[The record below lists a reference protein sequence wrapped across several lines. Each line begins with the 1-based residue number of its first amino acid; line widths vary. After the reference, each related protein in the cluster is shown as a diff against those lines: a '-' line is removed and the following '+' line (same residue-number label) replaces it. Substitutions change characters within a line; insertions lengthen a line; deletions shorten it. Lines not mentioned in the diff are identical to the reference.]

1 MFKAQSGICDEPNL
15 HGLTLF
21 CHVMTDDVDVMRRK
35 IARIPS
41 IIDEL
46 SDRFSEAMLNGFV
59 AIGSE
64 YWDILYPEHRPEGFG
79 SFPELREGHRD
90 APEQV
95 FDLLINLRSDR
106 YDANY
111 LAARTLNEWLGYDI
125 EIAEHVHS
133 FRYLDGRDLMGFVD
147 APDNPRGLRRR
158 NVALIDK
165 QQSDLFEHSSYL
177 FVQKFKHD
185 LKRWDYLGIERQEQ
199 VLGRDKVTSE
209 KLPEADIIGV
219 THASKTRLLDK
230 NEQPIPLLR
239 QNMAWGDTREQGML
253 AMYFTCQPK
262 AVVNWLKQRY
272 QEDDSN
278 QYDPLLDYTQATI
291 NSAFFVPSRAFLA
304 LSVERSAC

>member
-1 MFKAQSGICDEPNL
+1 MLKAQSGICDEPNL

-21 CHVMTDDVDVMRRK
+21 CHVMTDDIDVMRRK

-46 SDRFSEAMLNGFV
+46 SDRFSEAMLNGFI

-64 YWDILYPEHRPEGFG
+64 YWDILYPEQRPEGFNG
-79 SFPELREGHRD
+79 FPELRAGHRN

-95 FDLLINLRSDR
+95 YDLLITIRSDR

-125 EIAEHVHS
+125 EIAENVHS

-147 APDNPRGLRRR
+147 APDNPRGARRR
-158 NVALIDK
+158 SVALIEK
-165 QQSDLFEHSSYL
+165 QQSSQFEQGSYL

-185 LKRWDYLGIERQEQ
+185 LKRWDYLGSQRQEQ
-199 VLGRDKVTSE
+199 IIGRDKVTAE
-209 KLPEADIIGV
+209 KLPEADIVGV
-219 THASKTRLLDK
+219 THASKARLLDK

-239 QNMAWGDTREQGML
+239 QNMAWGDTREQGTL
-253 AMYFTCQPK
+253 AMYFSCQPK
-262 AVVNWLKQRY
+262 AVINWLKQRY
-272 QEDDSN
+272 FEDEQN
-278 QYDPLLDYTQATI
+278 QYDPILDYTQAVI
-291 NSAFFVPSRAFLA
+291 NSSFFVPSRSFLKA
-304 LSVERSAC
+304 SIQQSF

>member
-1 MFKAQSGICDEPNL
+1 MLKAQSGICDEPNL

-46 SDRFSEAMLNGFV
+46 SDRFSEAMLNGFIAV
-59 AIGSE
+59 GSE
-64 YWDILYPEHRPEGFG
+64 YWDILYPEQRPEGFNG
-79 SFPELREGHRD
+79 FPELRAGHRN

-95 FDLLINLRSDR
+95 YDLLINIRSDR

-125 EIAEHVHS
+125 EIAENVHS

-147 APDNPRGLRRR
+147 APDNPRGARRR
-158 NVALIDK
+158 SVALIEK
-165 QQSDLFEHSSYL
+165 QQSSQFEQGSYL

-185 LKRWDYLGIERQEQ
+185 LKRWDYLGAQRQEQ
-199 VLGRDKVTSE
+199 IIGRDKLTAE

-219 THASKTRLLDK
+219 THASKARLLDR

-253 AMYFTCQPK
+253 VMYFSCQPK

-272 QEDDSN
+272 LDDELN
-278 QYDPLLDYTQATI
+278 QYDPLLDYTQAII
-291 NSAFFVPSRAFLA
+291 NSSFFVPSRSFLKASMQPQA
-304 LSVERSAC
+304 L

>member
-1 MFKAQSGICDEPNL
+1 MLKAQSGICDEPNL

-46 SDRFSEAMLNGFV
+46 SDRFSEAMLNGFIAV
-59 AIGSE
+59 GSE
-64 YWDILYPEHRPEGFG
+64 YWDILYPEQRPEGFNG
-79 SFPELREGHRD
+79 FPELRAGHRN

-95 FDLLINLRSDR
+95 YDLLINIRSDR

-125 EIAEHVHS
+125 EIAENVHS

-147 APDNPRGLRRR
+147 APDNPRGARRR
-158 NVALIDK
+158 SVALIEK
-165 QQSDLFEHSSYL
+165 QQSSQFEQGSYL

-185 LKRWDYLGIERQEQ
+185 LKRWDYLGAQRQEQ
-199 VLGRDKVTSE
+199 IIGRDKLTAE

-219 THASKTRLLDK
+219 THASKARLLDR

-253 AMYFTCQPK
+253 AMYFSCQPK

-272 QEDDSN
+272 LDDELN
-278 QYDPLLDYTQATI
+278 QYDPLLDYTQAII
-291 NSAFFVPSRAFLA
+291 NSSFFVPSRSFLKASMQPQA
-304 LSVERSAC
+304 L